1 MSYYLWIGE
10 QEQGPY
16 SIEELQHSLN
26 AGEIGLDQMVRLSDS
41 ADWVSVGQVVSAA
54 SVSNR
59 SQIQPQVEPPARR
72 SVLNVPRGILL
83 GAGGVAVVGLISM
96 VFTTCGS
103 GQSGEV
109 ATAPAEPSESQ
120 PVSAKL
126 AIAAKTPEA
135 VVNESDPRFAK
146 AALFRQHGLTEDSK
160 RELILILTEKGDD
173 APKAKALY
181 LLGMIAFD
189 QNQILLALETWQ
201 ELVAT
206 YPESEDA
213 KLVKERINEL
223 AQIVGES
230 QKESL
235 NNAVAEAYLRHAD
248 FWSRGKSDVFS
259 LDTSWIPNVDA
270 AVKWFDKTIAE
281 FPQTTAARVAYEQK
295 MKTLL
300 GWEDPGQY
308 GDKHGVKASPQA
320 YIPRLVATFNQFAA
334 EFPDAATVPAFR
346 FQIAQAYWS
355 QKDWENAKKWLNSI
369 IQERGSSDTFY
380 VDLAKRRLE
389 KLEY

>member
-16 SIEELQHSLN
+16 SIEEIQHSLN
-26 AGEIGLDQMVRLSDS
+26 AGEISLDQMVRLADS
-41 ADWVSVGQVVSAA
+41 SDWVSVGQIVSAA
-54 SVSNR
+54 SVPNR
-59 SQIQPQVEPPARR
+59 SQVELPASR

-83 GAGGVAVVGLISM
+83 GAGGVAVVCLIAI
-96 VFTTCGS
+96 VFTTCGPS
-103 GQSGEV
+103 QSGEV
-109 ATAPAEPSESQ
+109 AAVPVEPSESQ
-120 PVSAKL
+120 LVSARL

-135 VVNESDPRFAK
+135 VVNESDPRFTQ
-146 AALFRQHGLTEDSK
+146 AALFRQHGLNDDAK
-160 RELILILTEKGDD
+160 RELILILTDNGDD
-173 APKAKALY
+173 ATKAKALY

-201 ELVAT
+201 ELVAA

-248 FWSRGKSDVFS
+248 FWSRGKSVVFS

-281 FPQTTAARVAYEQK
+281 FPQTTAARVAYEEK

-308 GDKHGVKASPQA
+308 GNKHGVKASPQA
-320 YIPRLVATFNQFAA
+320 YIPRLVETFSQFAA
-334 EFPDAATVPAFR
+334 EFPDAATLPAFR

>member
-16 SIEELQHSLN
+16 SIEEIQHSLN
-26 AGEIGLDQMVRLSDS
+26 AGEISLDQMVRLADS
-41 ADWVSVGQVVSAA
+41 SDWVSVGQIVSTA
-54 SVSNR
+54 SVPNR
-59 SQIQPQVEPPARR
+59 PQVELPVRR
-72 SVLNVPRGILL
+72 SVLNMPRRILL
-83 GAGGVAVVGLISM
+83 GAGGVAVVCLIAI
-96 VFTTCGS
+96 VVTTYGPS
-103 GQSGEV
+103 QSGEV
-109 ATAPAEPSESQ
+109 AAIPVEPSESQ
-120 PVSAKL
+120 LASAGL
-126 AIAAKTPEA
+126 AIAAKTSEA
-135 VVNESDPRFAK
+135 VVNESDPRFTK
-146 AALFRQHGLTEDSK
+146 AALFRQHGLNEDAK
-160 RELILILTEKGDD
+160 RELILILTDKGDD
-173 APKAKALY
+173 ATKAKALY

-189 QNQILLALETWQ
+189 QNQIVLALETWQ
-201 ELVAT
+201 ELVAAH
-206 YPESEDA
+206 PESEDA

-230 QKESL
+230 QKERL

-248 FWSRGKSDVFS
+248 FWSRGKSVVFS

-281 FPQTTAARVAYEQK
+281 FPQTTAARVAYEEK

-308 GDKHGVKASPQA
+308 GNKHGVKASPQA
-320 YIPRLVATFNQFAA
+320 YIPRLVETFSQFAA
-334 EFPDAATVPAFR
+334 EFPDAATLPAFR

>member
-26 AGEIGLDQMVRLSDS
+26 AGEIGLDQMVRKADS
-41 ADWVSVGQVVSAA
+41 TDWVSVGQIVSAA
-54 SVSNR
+54 SVPNR
-59 SQIQPQVEPPARR
+59 SQVELPTRR
-72 SVLNVPRGILL
+72 LVINVPRGILL
-83 GAGGVAVVGLISM
+83 GAGGVAVVCLIAM
-96 VFTTCGS
+96 AFTTCGS
-103 GQSGEV
+103 GQPGEV
-109 ATAPAEPSESQ
+109 ATAPTAPAGPSESQ
-120 PVSAKL
+120 PTSANL
-126 AIAAKTPEA
+126 AIAEKTPQA
-135 VVNESDPRFAK
+135 GVNESDPRFAK

-160 RELILILTEKGDD
+160 RELILILTDEGDD

-189 QNQILLALETWQ
+189 QSQILLALETWQ

-308 GDKHGVKASPQA
+308 GNKHGVKASPQA
-320 YIPRLVATFNQFAA
+320 YIPRLVETFNQFAA

-369 IQERGSSDTFY
+369 IQDRGSSDTFY